1 MFLGGLAVVVLA
13 TESGIGAYDDVLVWD
28 HMIQHLMLIMV
39 APAMLVVGQPVT
51 LLLHASRN
59 PLHTWAKRAVRS
71 RVVTWLTWPPV
82 GVIAYAVTIIGTH
95 LTRLMSLVMTNPALH
110 AAEHALYLVV
120 GYLFFLPLLGREPIR
135 WRISYP
141 VRLLVLFLTMP
152 VDTFTGLALGYSTT
166 PMAGMG
172 PRPAWAPSALSDLH
186 SAGAVMWVG
195 GDGIMFALMMVV
207 FLAWSR
213 DGQISVGGHGWLES
227 ARRASFAGLTGSRRG
242 ARDRRHRRRP
252 GHSVQ
257 RPPSTTTSTW
267 PRTTRTWPASTRR
280 NRAGTTPKPR
290 NNAPAG
296 YRRSPGL
303 PQRAGCSACPAPS
316 GHESPDRRGQRDR
329 ARTAGT

>member
-1 MFLGGLAVVVLA
+1 
-13 TESGIGAYDDVLVWD
+13 
-28 HMIQHLMLIMV
+28 
-39 APAMLVVGQPVT
+39 
-51 LLLHASRN
+51 
-59 PLHTWAKRAVRS
+59 
-71 RVVTWLTWPPV
+71 
-82 GVIAYAVTIIGTH
+82 VTIIGTH

-227 ARRASFAGLTGSRRG
+227 ARRTSFARLTGPG
-242 ARDRRHRRRP
+242 AERE
-252 GHSVQ
+252 
-257 RPPSTTTSTW
+257 T
-267 PRTTRTWPASTRR
+267 
-280 NRAGTTPKPR
+280 AGT
-290 NNAPAG
+290 APAG
-296 YRRSPGL
+296 
-303 PQRAGCSACPAPS
+303 PQREAATIDDDEHLAAYNAYLARINAAQS
-316 GHESPDRRGQRDR
+316 RRND
-329 ARTAGT
+329 AEAAE

>member
-1 MFLGGLAVVVLA
+1 
-13 TESGIGAYDDVLVWD
+13 
-28 HMIQHLMLIMV
+28 MLIMV
-39 APAMLVVGQPVT
+39 APAMLVTGQPVT

-120 GYLFFLPLLGREPIR
+120 GYLFFLPLLGREPVR

-141 VRLLVLFLTMP
+141 VRLFVLFLAMP

-213 DGQISVGGHGWLES
+213 DGQISVSGRGWLES
-227 ARRASFAGLTGSRRG
+227 ARRASFAGLTGSG
-242 ARDRRHRRRP
+242 P
-252 GHSVQ
+252 E
-257 RPPSTTTSTW
+257 
-267 PRTTRTWPASTRR
+267 
-280 NRAGTTPKPR
+280 RA
-290 NNAPAG
+290 
-296 YRRSPGL
+296 
-303 PQRAGCSACPAPS
+303 
-316 GHESPDRRGQRDR
+316 
-329 ARTAGT
+329 TAGTAAGGPPRAEATIDDDEHLAAYNAYLARINAAEPPGPGRNTG